1 LPVAVR
7 CDCQR
12 IAVEGATPNLAAADR
27 LLIPLSIAASNRDRK
42 SIESA

>member
-12 IAVEGATPNLAAADR
+12 IAVDAATPNLAAAAR
-27 LLIPLSIAASNRDRK
+27 LLIPPSIAASNRDRK